1 MTDASIVWAKDIRR
15 KIIEMAHNAGKMGLH
30 IGSALSAVD
39 ILAVLYSEVLKYDV
53 NNPLSPNRDYF
64 ILSKG
69 HAYLAFYAVLAEAG
83 FISDNEIN
91 ENFMK
96 DGGFLPA
103 HSVMCLDKG
112 IEFSSGSLGMGMP
125 FAVGKAF
132 ALKSQHKQNQ
142 VFTLVGD
149 GECDEGSV
157 FEAFGSAA
165 NLQLD
170 NLTVVVD
177 KNGFQQDGKT
187 DDVLSIDIEAVIRA
201 YKWNVICVN
210 GHNHSELI
218 NAFNTKFN
226 NGKPKCIIA
235 ETVKGK
241 GISFMENNN
250 FWHHANMNQ
259 KQYQQALEELQ

>member
-1 MTDASIVWAKDIRR
+1 MNNSVTWAADIRR
-15 KIIEMAHNAGKMGLH
+15 KIIEMAHDAGKMGLH

-53 NNPLSPNRDYF
+53 NNPLSLNRDYF

-69 HAYLAFYAVLAEAG
+69 HAYLAFYAVLAKAG

-157 FEAFGSAA
+157 LEAFGSAA

-226 NGKPKCIIA
+226 NGKPKCIVA
-235 ETVKGK
+235 ETIKGK
-241 GISFMENNN
+241 GFSFMENNN